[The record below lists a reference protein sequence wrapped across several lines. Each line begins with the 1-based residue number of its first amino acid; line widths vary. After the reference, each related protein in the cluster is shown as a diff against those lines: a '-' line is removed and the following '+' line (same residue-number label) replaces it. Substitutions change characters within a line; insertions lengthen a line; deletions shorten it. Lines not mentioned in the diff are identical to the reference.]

1 MLKRTRPRSPIPGR
15 NTPPPATS
23 EGKDEDYYYY
33 EMAPS
38 DKEDYR

>member
-23 EGKDEDYYYY
+23 EGKDEDGDCY

-38 DKEDYR
+38 DEEDYR

>member
-15 NTPPPATS
+15 STPPPATS
-23 EGKDEDYYYY
+23 EGKDEDYYY

-38 DKEDYR
+38 DEEDYR